1 MNAKQKWRQKWTTVR
16 GILSRDKISTLHTED
31 THGPD
36 ADRPYVWPLPPE
48 RVSLKVSYHMF
59 AFFRVSVAGS
69 TPQTIVFKLDD
80 DECPKT
86 CDNFIAICLSHAKAK
101 RPTTGAS
108 SNHDFVEPTYR
119 GTEFH
124 RIIRGF
130 MVQGGD
136 FSNFDGKG
144 GFAAPTTNE
153 GKPTF
158 PDECFDISHNR
169 EGILSMANRGKNTNG
184 SQFFITLG
192 KALHLDGKHVAFG
205 SVVRGME
212 CVKQI
217 AQVETDGDGKPAL
230 MQRCVITDC
239 GIGTGDDD
247 SDSGSSSGSSSSGSA
262 SLMPKKKR
270 RRRSK
275 KYESSSKEKKRKRSD
290 RLSDRRRQRDKD
302 DDDDDNSNRKREKKS
317 REKSSHRV
325 KTSKKR
331 QKNDE
336 RHHKRRRHETDI
348 V

>member
-1 MNAKQKWRQKWTTVR
+1 
-16 GILSRDKISTLHTED
+16 
-31 THGPD
+31 
-36 ADRPYVWPLPPE
+36 
-48 RVSLKVSYHMF
+48 MF

-69 TPQTIVFKLDD
+69 TPQTIVFKLDND
-80 DECPKT
+80 KCPKT
-86 CDNFIAICLSHAKAK
+86 CDNFIAICQSRAKAK
-101 RPTTGAS
+101 RPTAGAS
-108 SNHDFVEPTYR
+108 SSHDVVEPTYR

-124 RIIRGF
+124 RILPGF

-158 PDECFDISHNR
+158 PDECFDISHNC

-205 SVVRGME
+205 SVVRGIE

-247 SDSGSSSGSSSSGSA
+247 SDSGSSSSSSSSA
-262 SLMPKKKR
+262 SSTPKKKR
-270 RRRSK
+270 RRRSE
-275 KYESSSKEKKRKRSD
+275 KYESSSKKKKRKRSD
-290 RLSDRRRQRDKD
+290 HSSDHRRRQRDKD
-302 DDDDDNSNRKREKKS
+302 DDDNSSNRKRKKKS
-317 REKSSHRV
+317 KEKTSRRLE
-325 KTSKKR
+325 TSKKR
-331 QKNDE
+331 QKKNDE
-336 RHHKRRRHETDI
+336 RHHKRRRH
-348 V
+348 